1 MTASAPPLRILVVD
15 DHDIVVW
22 GLRQLIDGQRPA
34 MEVVGTA
41 RSGDEALAAAY
52 SLRPDLILLD
62 MQVGDS
68 DGAALIPHLLE
79 LCRARILVLTGVRD
93 QRRLDD
99 AVMNGARGLVMKD
112 APAEQLLRAIRSVAN
127 GERWID
133 RATTGRV
140 LDRQLGRDGE
150 PGKRKYALLTPKER
164 EVVGKVVE
172 ASGAGNREL
181 ARMLFMSE
189 HTLRNHLSSI
199 YQKLEVDNRLKLYV
213 DAVKNGFV
221 KP

>member
-1 MTASAPPLRILVVD
+1 MPLRILLVD

-34 MEVVGTA
+34 MEVAGTA
-41 RSGDEALAAAY
+41 HCAEEALAAAR
-52 SLRPDLILLD
+52 SLQPDLIVLD

-68 DGAALIPHLLE
+68 DGAALIPDLLA
-79 LCRARILVLTGVRD
+79 LCPARILVLTGVRD
-93 QRRLDD
+93 ERRLDD
-99 AVMNGARGLVMKD
+99 TIIQGARGLVMKD
-112 APAEQLLRAIRSVAN
+112 APPELLLRAIRSVGQ
-127 GERWID
+127 GELWVD
-133 RATTGRV
+133 RATSGRL
-140 LDRQLGRDGE
+140 LDRQRGVRGDGAGGRD
-150 PGKRKYALLTPKER
+150 KYGTLTPKER
-164 EVVGKVVE
+164 EIVGKVVE